1 MTWGKELFGIIKY
14 GKEKEFK
21 NSKNNKKCKKSKNNP
36 IKMRMNK
43 KMNKANKNLKN
54 KINLKKMMKKNQILT
69 SFKMTTKISKESEKY
84 VNTIKKFKKIK
95 NANLIS
101 KNKEIKSP
109 IKLKTSTI
117 NSLKPKDNSKSTK
130 RKNFLKSINCMSLYP
145 LKHLKFNIWSTLIT
159 KINFKKTF
167 QMQFYLKN
175 LLLIVS
181 VIESKNL
188 KNKKLT
194 LKKNR
199 RFSIKSFQNWLIRWL
214 KHPIKLNLNERIT
227 KKNNYWSLDQLS
239 NLKSLKNSNQLTK
252 SLIWGI
258 STKNRKN
265 KFLKE

>member
-1 MTWGKELFGIIKY
+1 
-14 GKEKEFK
+14 
-21 NSKNNKKCKKSKNNP
+21 
-36 IKMRMNK
+36 MRMNK

-199 RFSIKSFQNWLIRWL
+199 RFSIKSFQN
-214 KHPIKLNLNERIT
+214 
-227 KKNNYWSLDQLS
+227 
-239 NLKSLKNSNQLTK
+239 
-252 SLIWGI
+252 
-258 STKNRKN
+258 
-265 KFLKE
+265 